1 MVESAKDVD
10 FSLSHGFC
18 AKVKNR
24 EPEARKARARV
35 MVKTSNSRSYH
46 NGAADVRYTAPVQA
60 PVGEFLMSRLER
72 VIYGPGKID
81 ALGADLERRG
91 LSRALVVTTLAGFP
105 ILDTVTA
112 ALGARCA
119 GVFTG
124 IVQHV
129 PRGTVDALQAEAE
142 RVNADCL
149 VSFGGGSPIDSCKV
163 AIFGLLAKRELIH
176 IAVPTTL
183 SAAEYTFAGG
193 VTDESTRVKGGV
205 YDPRVMPRT
214 VIADPLLCVDTPDW
228 LWVSTGMRALDHAIE
243 CAYAIRHQPIS
254 DALASKSIA
263 LLVEHLPASIRT
275 KGEES
280 VAHRG
285 YCLTASWFSIFGAM
299 NTRFGLSHLLG
310 HQIGPRWNVP
320 HGVTSCITLPHAMRF
335 MADLAAERFG
345 PIAEGFGIPFDP
357 ANPKRAALA
366 CADRTAEF
374 IAQFDVPRTLK
385 AAGVPHEEIGEIV
398 DPITH
403 ELEKMG
409 VTDRP
414 LTRAEVLGLLEAS
427 YV

>member
-1 MVESAKDVD
+1 
-10 FSLSHGFC
+10 
-18 AKVKNR
+18 
-24 EPEARKARARV
+24 
-35 MVKTSNSRSYH
+35 
-46 NGAADVRYTAPVQA
+46 VQG
-60 PVGEFLMSRLER
+60 PVGEFIMSRMER
-72 VIYGPGKID
+72 AIYGPGKITE
-81 ALGADLERRG
+81 LGADLERRG
-91 LSRALVVTTLAGFP
+91 LSRALVVTTLVGFP
-105 ILDTVTA
+105 VLDKVTA
-112 ALGARCA
+112 ALGTRCA
-119 GVFTG
+119 GVFGG

-129 PRGTVDALQAEAE
+129 PRGTVNALEAEIE

-163 AIFGLLAKRELIH
+163 AIFGMLGKRELVH

-183 SAAEYTFAGG
+183 SAAEYTYAGG

-205 YDPRVMPRT
+205 YDPRVGPRT

-228 LWVSTGMRALDHAIE
+228 LWVTTGMRALDHAIE

-254 DALASKSIA
+254 DALASKSIQ
-263 LLVEHLPASIRT
+263 LLVEHLPASIRA
-275 KGEES
+275 KGDES

-285 YCLTASWFSIFGAM
+285 HCLMASWFSIFGAM

-335 MADLAAERFG
+335 MATLAADRFG

-357 ANPKRAALA
+357 DDPKPAAFA
-366 CADRTAEF
+366 CAVRTAEF
-374 IAQFDVPRTLK
+374 IAQFDVPRTLQ
-385 AAGVPHEEIGEIV
+385 AAGVPREEIGQIV
-398 DPITH
+398 EPITH

-414 LTRAEVLGLLEAS
+414 LTREEVLGLLEAS
-427 YV
+427 YS